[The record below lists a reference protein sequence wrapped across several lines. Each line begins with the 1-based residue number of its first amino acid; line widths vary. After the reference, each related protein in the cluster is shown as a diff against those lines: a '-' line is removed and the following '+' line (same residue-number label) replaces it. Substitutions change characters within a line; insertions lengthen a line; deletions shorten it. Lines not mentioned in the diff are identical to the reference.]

1 MRRRWRQPPKQ
12 SLSCE
17 LRVAISLVRLQ
28 GEPALAGVAEVYG
41 KFSEGFDTADTCVP
55 PGDTGV
61 VLILRKERWER
72 KQAAGADPMEG
83 AGTATPS
90 AGTIAEHGNCA
101 ARQRRLKGDALMQR
115 SHTVRRTRT
124 RKQRGGR

>member
-41 KFSEGFDTADTCVP
+41 KFSEGFDTADTGPP

-61 VLILRKERWER
+61 VLILCKERWET
-72 KQAAGADPMEG
+72 KASCWADPMEG
-83 AGTATPS
+83 QAQRHHRPVQSRNTA
-90 AGTIAEHGNCA
+90 IA
-101 ARQRRLKGDALMQR
+101 RRVSG
-115 SHTVRRTRT
+115 V
-124 RKQRGGR
+124 